1 MQWRLHEHE
10 CTSPFLPIGQGWRYD
25 EFPLLSRAHVLQ
37 AFIPAF
43 DGFSDAQCKPH
54 RLLVTFVSTGG
65 QTDVEKSYSSG
76 EILATSGIHEAR
88 VGASELAKGPAERHG
103 QLF

>member
-1 MQWRLHEHE
+1 MHLFRRHCVHLSGSMQWRLHGHE
-10 CTSPFLPIGQGWRYD
+10 CTSPFLPIGQSWRHD

-43 DGFSDAQCKPH
+43 DRFSDAQCKPH

-65 QTDVEKSYSSG
+65 QTDVEK
-76 EILATSGIHEAR
+76 R
-88 VGASELAKGPAERHG
+88 VTGL
-103 QLF
+103 